1 MFGRTAHF
9 QAHTKAHDVETL
21 SRLGSIDTLVWC
33 VQPLTL
39 CAFRAYG
46 PFIISVGLMNCLL
59 VVTALSE
66 YPQLSPC
73 ITIGSDNGV
82 PLL

>member
-1 MFGRTAHF
+1 MRA
-9 QAHTKAHDVETL
+9 KI
-21 SRLGSIDTLVWC
+21 IDSLANQNYGWM
-33 VQPLTL
+33 PLTL